1 MTQQQ
6 APVALAQAQNG
17 MYASSESLEMW
28 KRVAEYLRERADR
41 VIETHISYVALC
53 GDRVYKL
60 KKPVRYDFVD
70 FSDAALRR
78 TACEKEIF
86 LNRRLAPDV
95 YLGVMSVTLAP
106 DGGLDLAGQGEEVE
120 WLVAMR
126 RLPDERNLEA
136 LIRAKAVRS
145 SEVTLLAANL
155 TRFYA
160 TARRVSLSPGEL
172 VARTRRHI
180 EDNQTELLKPLH
192 GLDPQLVAR
201 ITGRQLQF
209 LTLCSEV
216 IERRV
221 AAGYIVDGH
230 GDLRP
235 EHVCLEADP
244 IVFDCLEFDDSLRE
258 IDIADDLGFFAME
271 CERLGAAWIGER
283 ILASYQG
290 ASGDSLPEDL
300 LSFYRSY
307 RATVRAKVALLSV
320 EQLLSDGV
328 ASRKRA
334 EANTYLALADRVLG
348 EFSKPLAIIVRGVT
362 GSGKSALAAPLARR
376 LGAVYLQTDRIR
388 RQLFGRSAQP
398 LRFGEGHYSEQGR
411 NQVYHKLLIEAQ
423 QALGAARSV
432 VVDGCFLGRY
442 ELHTAAVDLSA
453 YGAKVVVLH
462 CVCPENI
469 ARQRI
474 AARVH
479 DPASLSEATIEH
491 YEVQKRFEE
500 SSPDDLLTILLDTS
514 IGTPNELLARTVQS
528 LAQGLT
534 KIKKFENYNM
544 RVIQQPPAEPC
555 PMQG

>member
-6 APVALAQAQNG
+6 VPVALGDVQDG
-17 MYASSESLEMW
+17 MYTRSESLEMW

-78 TACEKEIF
+78 AACEKEIF

-95 YLGVMSVTLAP
+95 YLGVMPVTLAP

-126 RLPDERNLEA
+126 RLSEERNLEA

-180 EDNQTELLKPLH
+180 EDNQTELLKPIH
-192 GLDPQLVAR
+192 GLDPQLLAR

-235 EHVCLEADP
+235 EHICLEANP
-244 IVFDCLEFDDSLRE
+244 IIFDCLEFDDSLRE

-271 CERLGAAWIGER
+271 CERIGAAWIGER

-334 EANTYLALADRVLG
+334 EVNTYLALADRVLG
-348 EFSKPLAIIVRGVT
+348 EVSNPLALIVRGVT
-362 GSGKSALAAPLARR
+362 GSGKSTLAAPLARR

-411 NQVYHKLLIEAQ
+411 DQVYHKLLMEAQ
-423 QALGAARSV
+423 QALSAGRSV
-432 VVDGCFLGRY
+432 VVDGCFLARH
-442 ELHTAAVDLSA
+442 ELHAAAADLSSN
-453 YGAKVVVLH
+453 GAKVMVLH

-491 YEVQKRFEE
+491 YEVQKRLEE
-500 SSPDDLLTILLDTS
+500 SSPDDLLTILLDTGA
-514 IGTPNELLARTVQS
+514 GTPNEVLERSVQS
-528 LAQGLT
+528 LRQGLT
-534 KIKKFENYNM
+534 KIRTLATYNE
-544 RVIQQPPAEPC
+544 RWTQEPSAEPC